1 MAKEL
6 GRPMEKI
13 IVHLQDNTSRE
24 VTLWAL
30 TIEQV
35 HQYFDICKEVARECL
50 HFPDVSQIDE
60 NRSDIENIFDILE
73 EDSTEIFKKNLLK
86 SADKWMLI
94 TQSDNVDWVEKAYP
108 AQLKQ
113 MEEEFFLDL
122 NPNIK
127 QSKKKLE
134 MMGAFQ
140 KNLRDLASK
149 ALSGEL
155 DLGEFL
161 TAFQSVTQ

>member
-13 IVHLQDNTSRE
+13 TVHLQDNTSRE

-35 HQYFDICKEVARECL
+35 HQYFEVCREIAEKYL
-50 HFPDVSQIDE
+50 HFPEPSQVDE
-60 NRSDIENIFDILE
+60 NKTDVENIFNILE
-73 EDSTEIFKKNLLK
+73 EDSTELFKENLLK
-86 SADKWMLI
+86 SKDKWMLI
-94 TQSDNVDWVEKAYP
+94 TQSDNVDWVVKAYP

-113 MEEEFFLDL
+113 IEEEIFLDL

-134 MMGAFQ
+134 MMGAFKQ
-140 KNLRDLASK
+140 NLRDLVTK
-149 ALSGEL
+149 TLSGEL
-155 DLGEFL
+155 DFEEFL
-161 TAFQSVTQ
+161 TAFQSVIP